1 MNVASILDR
10 KGRDVATAP
19 ENITLREAARE
30 LRKRRIGALVIMND
44 AGEIAGILSERDIVR
59 AMADKGGIA
68 ADMPASQF
76 MSRDIC
82 TCRLS
87 DTTEELMAVMT
98 ERRFRHL
105 PVIEGGRL
113 AGIVSIGDV
122 VLQRMEEMAFEA
134 EQMKQYI
141 VS

>member
-19 ENITLREAARE
+19 ETITLREAARE
-30 LRKRRIGALVIMND
+30 LRRRRIGALVILND

-59 AMADKGGIA
+59 AMADEGGPA
-68 ADMPASQF
+68 ADMPAGRF

-87 DTTEELMAVMT
+87 DTTEKLMAVMT

>member
-10 KGRDVATAP
+10 KGRDVVTAP
-19 ENITLREAARE
+19 EDISLREAAQE
-30 LRKRRIGALVIMND
+30 LRRKRIGALVILND
-44 AGEIAGILSERDIVR
+44 SGEIAGILSERDIVR

-68 ADMPASQF
+68 ADMPASRF
-76 MSRDIC
+76 MSRNIC

-87 DTTEELMAVMT
+87 DTTEKLMAIMT
-98 ERRFRHL
+98 EKRFRHL

>member
-19 ENITLREAARE
+19 EDITLREAARE

-68 ADMPASQF
+68 ADMPANQF

-98 ERRFRHL
+98 EKRFRHL
-105 PVIEGGRL
+105 PVIESGRL

>member
-19 ENITLREAARE
+19 ENITLRDAARE
-30 LRKRRIGALVIMND
+30 LRQRRIGALVILNE

-82 TCRLS
+82 TCQLS
-87 DTTEELMAVMT
+87 DTTEQLMAVMT

-141 VS
+141 IS

>member
-19 ENITLREAARE
+19 EDITLRDAARE
-30 LRKRRIGALVIMND
+30 LRQRRIGALVILNE

-68 ADMPASQF
+68 ADMPANQF

-82 TCRLS
+82 TCRLA
-87 DTTEELMAVMT
+87 DTTEELMAIMT
-98 ERRFRHL
+98 KRRFRHL

-141 VS
+141 IS

>member
-19 ENITLREAARE
+19 EDITLREAARE
-30 LRKRRIGALVIMND
+30 LRKRRIGALVIMNG

-59 AMADKGGIA
+59 AMADKGGSA
-68 ADMPASQF
+68 ADMPAGQF

-82 TCRLS
+82 TCRLC
-87 DTTEELMAVMT
+87 DTTEELMAIMT

-105 PVIEGGRL
+105 PVIEEGRL
-113 AGIVSIGDV
+113 VGIVSIGDV
-122 VLQRMEEMAFEA
+122 VLQRIEEMAFEA

>member
-10 KGRDVATAP
+10 KGREVATAP
-19 ENITLREAARE
+19 EDITLGEAARE
-30 LRKRRIGALVIMND
+30 LRRRRIGALVIMND

-59 AMADKGGIA
+59 AMADQGGSA
-68 ADMPASQF
+68 ADMPAGQF

-82 TCRLS
+82 TCRLC
-87 DTTEELMAVMT
+87 DTTEELMAIMT

-105 PVIEGGRL
+105 PVIEEGRL
-113 AGIVSIGDV
+113 VGIVSIGDV

>member
-19 ENITLREAARE
+19 EDITLREAARE
-30 LRKRRIGALVIMND
+30 LRKRRIGALVIMNG

-59 AMADKGGIA
+59 AMADKGGSA
-68 ADMPASQF
+68 ADMPAGQF

-82 TCRLS
+82 TCRLC
-87 DTTEELMAVMT
+87 DTTEELMAIMT

-105 PVIEGGRL
+105 PVIEEGRL
-113 AGIVSIGDV
+113 VGIVSIGDV